1 MIAAS
6 AGSSSSTGW
15 SVARVGCT
23 KVIEDRPHNWINGNV
38 EKGETSRGSD
48 VHLSFACCFLP
59 LSINLHTMLCMIF
72 TPSSLFVFSIVSFC
86 FFFLYAVYFD
96 STLFFFRFF
105 FPPCVALAR
114 SGYTC
119 LVRSAEIPNGVWTP
133 ILHGVLLVCVCV
145 SVLTRDESSRR

>member
-72 TPSSLFVFSIVSFC
+72 TPFFLFVFSIVSFC
-86 FFFLYAVYFD
+86 FFSLC
-96 STLFFFRFF
+96 SLFRFHSILLSF
-105 FPPCVALAR
+105 LLSSLRCF
-114 SGYTC
+114 GE
-119 LVRSAEIPNGVWTP
+119 VRVY
-133 ILHGVLLVCVCV
+133 VL
-145 SVLTRDESSRR
+145 SP